1 MSLKGLSDEEIIE
14 SLYESLEDDSRVT
27 TDYIKIECSDRLPTI
42 SGRIKSDEELQ
53 ILEDILNDLIDL
65 PEFENNV
72 WVDDTLAFADHQEQ
86 EDDDGVEFD
95 KNTDEMDSGDDFGND
110 EEV

>member
-27 TDYIKIECSDRLPTI
+27 TDYIKIECSDRVPTV
-42 SGRIKSDEELQ
+42 SGRVKSDEELQ

-72 WVDDTLAFADHQEQ
+72 WVDDTLAFTDNQEQ
-86 EDDDGVEFD
+86 EGDDEVALD
-95 KNTDEMDSGDDFGND
+95 KHTEEIDSGDDFGSD
-110 EEV
+110 EE